1 MGIEILAVRGKNGR
15 EKQHLTS
22 QRWLMNKVDSRVTK
36 PELGFVGVEMVT
48 DRVRKWIREEVTYLT
63 KVALEQRGLMA
74 AYLELGLWVYRWQA
88 GI

>member
-1 MGIEILAVRGKNGR
+1 
-15 EKQHLTS
+15 
-22 QRWLMNKVDSRVTK
+22 MNKVDSHVTK
-36 PELGFVGVEMVT
+36 LELGFVGVEMVT

-63 KVALEQRGLMA
+63 KRALEQRGLMA